1 MEGELSHV
9 VDNLFQQASE
19 HLVIFD
25 CTGKIKYMNDKVV
38 DTLEQLNIQTSFFE
52 FTENNHAEWHTFIK
66 KVTRDAT
73 ANYTLNL
80 IDDFKQHVLINLLG
94 YYIAERQFVF
104 CIVNFN
110 KVQKPMHELQQNY
123 QLINGLPDGVIL
135 TSRAGKII
143 TTNQMA
149 LQLLGFENRQLERR
163 NYDLLFENC
172 YVDPKAIIQYYRMIS
187 NNELATI
194 LVKRIGNDEQVYYL
208 NISSKIDETLNML
221 VTTITDQTEKIVL
234 LEMVNHQKSLATVG
248 QNVASI
254 IHEIR
259 NPMTAVYGFIQ
270 MIKSSVEEQ
279 VNPYFQI
286 VETELRRI
294 DEMLVEL
301 LTISKPKK
309 YDYHLLDFKG
319 LIEQAITLLQ
329 LKALEVNV
337 TIIFECD
344 DNASYLIKG
353 NYNRLKQMLINLL
366 KNAIEA
372 VEKSGSI
379 IVRLHYKNAS
389 TLRLIIEDTGI
400 GMSEE
405 QIANAFQSFF
415 STKHTGTGLGL
426 VLVQTV
432 VEEHYGT
439 ISVESKQ
446 GVGTRFKIDLNIVAN
461 EGKPAI
467 SYTSYSP
474 KQKSAN
480 VYVK

>member
-1 MEGELSHV
+1 M
-9 VDNLFQQASE
+9 
-19 HLVIFD
+19 
-25 CTGKIKYMNDKVV
+25 
-38 DTLEQLNIQTSFFE
+38 
-52 FTENNHAEWHTFIK
+52 
-66 KVTRDAT
+66 
-73 ANYTLNL
+73 
-80 IDDFKQHVLINLLG
+80 
-94 YYIAERQFVF
+94 
-104 CIVNFN
+104 
-110 KVQKPMHELQQNY
+110 QQNH
-123 QLINGLPDGVIL
+123 QLINGLPNGVIL
-135 TSRAGKII
+135 TSKAGKII
-143 TTNQMA
+143 ATNQRA

-208 NISSKIDETLNML
+208 DISSKIDEKLNML
-221 VTTITDQTEKIVL
+221 VTTITDRTEKIGL

-259 NPMTAVYGFIQ
+259 NPMTAIQGFIQ
-270 MIKSSVEEQ
+270 MIKSNVEEQ

-286 VETELRRI
+286 VETELQRI

-309 YDYHLLDFKG
+309 YDYHLLEFKG

-329 LKALEVNV
+329 LKALEANA
-337 TIIFECD
+337 TIIFEYD

-366 KNAIEA
+366 KNSIEA
-372 VEKSGSI
+372 VETGGSI
-379 IVRLHYKNAS
+379 IVRLHYTNAS
-389 TLRLIIEDTGI
+389 TLRLIVEDKGK

-415 STKHTGTGLGL
+415 STKDTGTGLGL

-432 VEEHYGT
+432 VEEHQGS
-439 ISVESKQ
+439 ISVESQ
-446 GVGTRFKIDLNIVAN
+446 QAVGTRFIIDLNVLAN
-461 EGKPAI
+461 EGHPVI
-467 SYTSYSP
+467 SYSTYSP
-474 KQKSAN
+474 KQNLRTSM
-480 VYVK
+480 

>member
-1 MEGELSHV
+1 MKGELSHI
-9 VDNLFQQASE
+9 VDSLFKQASE

-52 FTENNHAEWHTFIK
+52 FTQNNHAEWHTFIT

-73 ANYTLNL
+73 ASYKLDL
-80 IDDFKQHVLINLLG
+80 INDFQQHVSINFLG
-94 YYIAERQFVF
+94 YYIADRQFIF
-104 CIVNFN
+104 CIINFN
-110 KVQKPMHELQQNY
+110 KVKKPIHEMQQNH
-123 QLINGLPDGVIL
+123 QLINGLPNGVIL
-135 TSRAGKII
+135 TSKAGKII
-143 TTNQMA
+143 ATNQRA
-149 LQLLGFENRQLERR
+149 LQLLGFENRQLDRR

-208 NISSKIDETLNML
+208 DISSKIDEKLNML
-221 VTTITDQTEKIVL
+221 VTTITDQTEKIGL

-259 NPMTAVYGFIQ
+259 NPMTAIQGFIQ
-270 MIKSSVEEQ
+270 MIKSNVEEQ

-286 VETELRRI
+286 VETELQRI

-309 YDYHLLDFKG
+309 YDYHLLEFKG

-329 LKALEVNV
+329 LKALEANA
-337 TIIFECD
+337 TIIFEYD

-366 KNAIEA
+366 KNSIEA
-372 VEKSGSI
+372 VETGGSI
-379 IVRLHYKNAS
+379 IVRLHYTNAS
-389 TLRLIIEDTGI
+389 TLRLIVEDKGK

-415 STKHTGTGLGL
+415 STKDTGTGLGL

-432 VEEHYGT
+432 VEEHQGS
-439 ISVESKQ
+439 ISVESQ
-446 GVGTRFKIDLNIVAN
+446 QAVGTRFIIDLNVLAN
-461 EGKPAI
+461 EGHPAI
-467 SYTSYSP
+467 SYSTYSP
-474 KQKSAN
+474 KQNLRTSM
-480 VYVK
+480 